1 MLNLAVRVDFKTKLR
16 GLDVVGHVHIQEG
29 VDVHLVIIVQTSMNL
44 VCRLHVELWRY
55 VSK

>member
-1 MLNLAVRVDFKTKLR
+1 MLNLAVRVDLKTKLR

-29 VDVHLVIIVQTSMNL
+29 VDVHLVIIEQTSMNL
-44 VCRLHVELWRY
+44 VCRLRVELWRY

>member
-1 MLNLAVRVDFKTKLR
+1 MLNFAVRVDFKTKLR
-16 GLDVVGHVHIQEG
+16 GLNFVGHVDIQEG
-29 VDVHLVIIVQTSMNL
+29 VDVHLVFIVQTSMNL